1 MTAVATQDNALSHIG
16 IAKGPAKST
25 VAASTMD
32 PELLELMMKQGMDP
46 NAVHD
51 FQKPNLEWLEVRHV
65 RRTNLEEADNVVP

>member
-1 MTAVATQDNALSHIG
+1 MAAVATQDNALSHID
-16 IAKGPAKST
+16 IAEGVAKCT
-25 VAASTMD
+25 AAASATD

-65 RRTNLEEADNVVP
+65 RETNQGRS